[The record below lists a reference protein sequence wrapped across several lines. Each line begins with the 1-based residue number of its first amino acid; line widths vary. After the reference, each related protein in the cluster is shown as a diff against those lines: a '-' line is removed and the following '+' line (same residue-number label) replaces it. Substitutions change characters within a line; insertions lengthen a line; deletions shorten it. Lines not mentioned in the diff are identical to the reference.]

1 MGKVNMGGGREAW
14 ELGNGEGSE
23 HGKGDM
29 GKEYGVEE
37 RGHEDGMGNTGMG
50 NVGMGKGDMWVG
62 DMGMGEGDMGMGEG
76 DMGMEEM
83 RMEGDMGIEDMGMG
97 KWEVGRGH
105 ASVKQEVSKDVGKE
119 IEMKMRNTRK
129 DEEDMVL
136 ETGNGEWDGDRGG
149 EHENEM
155 RERYRGKGK

>member
-1 MGKVNMGGGREAW
+1 
-14 ELGNGEGSE
+14 LGNALL
-23 HGKGDM
+23 
-29 GKEYGVEE
+29 
-37 RGHEDGMGNTGMG
+37 GNST
-50 NVGMGKGDMWVG
+50 
-62 DMGMGEGDMGMGEG
+62 
-76 DMGMEEM
+76 
-83 RMEGDMGIEDMGMG
+83 
-97 KWEVGRGH
+97 H
-105 ASVKQEVSKDVGKE
+105 LTEVSKGKCPPCFTDVGKE